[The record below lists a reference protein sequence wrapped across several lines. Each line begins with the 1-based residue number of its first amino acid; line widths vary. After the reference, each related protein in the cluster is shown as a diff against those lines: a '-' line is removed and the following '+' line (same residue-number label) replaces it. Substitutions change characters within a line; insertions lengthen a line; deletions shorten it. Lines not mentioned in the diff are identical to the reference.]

1 MQTARTIAGSFN
13 CKLTVKLQKKFIN
26 TYYCAKYGMQYEL

>member
-1 MQTARTIAGSFN
+1 MKTARTTAGAFN

-26 TYYCAKYGMQYEL
+26 TYYCAKYGMNHEL